1 MLIDELL
8 TYLFDAQT
16 HLLTAPMA
24 TWLTSSRRFATFV
37 DTFRDKIRK
46 KLRTMQD
53 EERLQDLRLE
63 LETAYLLLQEKSLS
77 ILYEPQYGKVRGPDF
92 EVAFTT
98 SLTFMVEVTR
108 IRTGQP
114 QGQGEPLQLAMERL
128 ADAMCTKLGQ
138 LLPKQS
144 NILIIGVEPPYPK
157 RSDLQAAMLRVQ
169 QRAERNESAFLQRYR
184 FRDRAEFFR
193 YYLRLSEMIV
203 RPSHWETDDPAVIWV
218 NAQAK
223 HPLPSKVRT
232 ALYRSHK
239 LYNSAMNQ
247 WR

>member
-1 MLIDELL
+1 MLNDELL
-8 TYLFDAQT
+8 TYLFDGQA
-16 HLLTAPMA
+16 HLLRTPVAM
-24 TWLTSSRRFATFV
+24 WLGSSRRFSSFA

-77 ILYEPQYGKVRGPDF
+77 VMYEPQYGKVRGPDF

-108 IRTGQP
+108 LRSLHEQSEET
-114 QGQGEPLQLAMERL
+114 LSSVTDRL
-128 ADAMCTKLGQ
+128 TDTMCTKLEQ
-138 LLPKQS
+138 LLSQRP
-144 NILIIGVEPPYPK
+144 NILVVGVDGPYPAQN
-157 RSDLQAAMLRVQ
+157 DLQAAMTRLQ
-169 QRAERNESAFLQRYR
+169 QRAERNDTVFLQHYR
-184 FRDRAEFFR
+184 FRHRAEFFR
-193 YYLRLSEMIV
+193 HYLQLSEMIE
-203 RPSHWETDDPAVIWV
+203 RPSHWKTEEPAVVWV

-239 LYNSAMNQ
+239 I
-247 WR
+247 